1 MPALVAIV
9 FSLILL
15 TGGFLPWIQDGPMSS
30 RGIYNLE
37 GMYVLVS
44 GLFLLVL
51 LIYSKLKHKAGFGL
65 VYIAI
70 GASCL
75 LIACLDFFGISGKVE
90 MLIKGMSDVDPGLAG
105 ESRFLAPEF
114 IIILVGSIGLI
125 IAGIYQHKIDKTIDP
140 GQGRVAGFIANRIA
154 FNQQRSFSRFI
165 IRLSIVATVISV
177 AVMIITLALANG
189 FQEQVSQKVFSFLGH
204 MRIQEK
210 QPFKALI
217 AEETPIEKNDSL
229 IEEIKKNPDI
239 ESIYPFATKYM
250 ILKTKDEIEGVLL
263 KGVDSTYNFDH
274 FKRFLKEGRP
284 IQFNDSTYSRE
295 IIISAYTANQLK
307 LKVNDRL
314 FIYFIRPDGL
324 RPDKLTIAG
333 IYKTGIEDYDKT
345 FAIGDI
351 RLIQRLNAADS
362 ISLATGKYKNQVGG
376 YEIFLK
382 DYKKIDKVAEKIYYM
397 DNFPATWDTQG
408 VQNISPNIFDWLNMQ
423 DVTRNVLIGFMIIVA
438 VINLITCL
446 IILVLERIQMI
457 GILKSLGATDWTVQK
472 IFLRHSL
479 IITIT
484 GIIIGAGLGLGFLY
498 LQQATGFIKL
508 QEDAYYLSEAA
519 VKIVWWQVGLIC
531 IGTLIVCLLILM
543 IPSVLV
549 RKIQP
554 VKAIRFS

>member
-1 MPALVAIV
+1 M
-9 FSLILL
+9 
-15 TGGFLPWIQDGPMSS
+15 
-30 RGIYNLE
+30 
-37 GMYVLVS
+37 
-44 GLFLLVL
+44 
-51 LIYSKLKHKAGFGL
+51 K
-65 VYIAI
+65 
-70 GASCL
+70 
-75 LIACLDFFGISGKVE
+75 
-90 MLIKGMSDVDPGLAG
+90 
-105 ESRFLAPEF
+105 
-114 IIILVGSIGLI
+114 
-125 IAGIYQHKIDKTIDP
+125 
-140 GQGRVAGFIANRIA
+140 VAGFIANRIA

-177 AVMIITLALANG
+177 AVMIITLAFANG

-204 MRIQEK
+204 IRIQEK

-217 AEETPIEKNDSL
+217 AEETPLIKNDSL
-229 IEEIKKNPDI
+229 IDEIRKDPDI
-239 ESIYPFATKYM
+239 ESIYPFATKYT

-263 KGVDSTYNFDH
+263 KGFDSTYNFDNL
-274 FKRFLKEGRP
+274 KRFIKTGRP

-295 IIISAYTANQLK
+295 IMISAYTATQLK
-307 LKVNDRL
+307 LNVNDRIL
-314 FIYFIRPDGL
+314 IYFIRPDGSL
-324 RPDKLTIAG
+324 RPDKLTITG
-333 IYKTGIEDYDKT
+333 IYKTGIEEYDKT

-351 RLIQRLNAADS
+351 KLIQRLNIDS
-362 ISLATGKYKNQVGG
+362 DSEQGWKENEVGG

-382 DYKKIDKVAEKIYYM
+382 DYKKIDKVSERIYYM

-423 DVTRNVLIGFMIIVA
+423 DVTRNVLIGFMIVVA

-457 GILKSLGATDWTVQK
+457 GVLKALGATDWTVQK

-484 GIIIGAGLGLGFLY
+484 GIIIGAALGLGVLY
-498 LQQATGFIKL
+498 LQEATGFIKL

-519 VKIVWWQVGLIC
+519 VKIVWWQIVLIC
-531 IGTLIVCLLILM
+531 TGTLIVCFFILM